1 MIDNEFM
8 NFLGIEN
15 EMYEVVVQDEREGF
29 TPEFQEKVKMYI
41 RKIIINTEMGL
52 LHTEED

>member
-1 MIDNEFM
+1 MIDDQLM

-29 TPEFQEKVKMYI
+29 TLSLI
-41 RKIIINTEMGL
+41 HI
-52 LHTEED
+52 